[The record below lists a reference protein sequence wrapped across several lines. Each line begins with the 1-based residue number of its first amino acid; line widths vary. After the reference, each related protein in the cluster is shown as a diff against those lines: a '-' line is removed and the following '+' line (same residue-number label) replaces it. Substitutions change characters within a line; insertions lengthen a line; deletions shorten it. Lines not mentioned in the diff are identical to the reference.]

1 MDWAWPLDIMFLGA
15 GGKEPRFDA
24 LMGSGETR
32 RLLEFP
38 PMHSAYAISI
48 ESEGGSI
55 AVGTKGGLVYILSG
69 YAAQKADAPA
79 RYCQLA
85 QGAPVLSA
93 CWICKS
99 LLAVSDT
106 ARRCLLWDTIQKEF
120 LQSLE
125 TGGETICSLV
135 NLTDGL
141 LAGLSTN
148 GKLLFWQPREG
159 RLVKKTDGP
168 PPPITSALV
177 QMVYWPAQH
186 ALAYPARNGNLT
198 LVSPEKNAHRELTA
212 HRGAFYAISAFGE
225 NLLTVGKGDGR
236 IKVWEA
242 GPDKPRHDF
251 QGVEEVISAAALGNQ
266 PTKLL
271 LVDARGIAN
280 AFTLEDGEFRHLG
293 RVPGEDYRAAV
304 VPSPERIQALYAK
317 RQEEEVRRIV
327 SEIQEGVERVPGED
341 ITRLHSRLTEL
352 GYEHVSLA
360 LRAEQAEKN
369 GKIIEALEFY
379 FGLVRILPQDNPS
392 IFAFM
397 ERYAASLKKAW
408 HLPEADAVR
417 RRILDFDP
425 NYQFNACPNNL
436 GEAADLV
443 RGENWVIE
451 PDIPMEDVIESANV
465 IGKRLIGRYAMRLEA
480 PQSCCRVLLTPEM
493 IAEKYERVR
502 RESGKKRLPGATTER
517 VWWISREEYDEV
529 QLVPFGDGATNTI
542 KGLQFAVQVSCVE
555 LDTVVTPVVLFDWRA
570 VLPGETVEE
579 GNKRASEALKHIKK
593 KSSSN
598 PYLSA
603 VHVALEQALE
613 RLVTQKRS
621 QREIHR

>member
-15 GGKEPRFDA
+15 GGKEPRLDA
-24 LMGSGETR
+24 VMGSGETR

-48 ESEGGSI
+48 ESEDGSI
-55 AVGTKGGLVYILSG
+55 AVGTKGGSVNILAG
-69 YAAQKADAPA
+69 NGVPKTGEPVQYW
-79 RYCQLA
+79 QLA

-99 LLAVSDT
+99 VLAVSDT

-120 LQSLE
+120 LRALE

-135 NLTDGL
+135 NLADGL

-148 GKLLFWQPREG
+148 GKLLFWQPWEG
-159 RLVKKTDGP
+159 RLAKKTDGP

-177 QMVYWPAQH
+177 QMVYWPAER
-186 ALAYPARNGNLT
+186 ALAYPARNGNLM
-198 LVSPEKNAHRELTA
+198 LVGPEKNDRRELAA
-212 HRGAFYAISAFGE
+212 HQGAFYAISAFGG
-225 NLLTVGKGDGR
+225 NLLTAGKEDGR

-242 GPDKPRHDF
+242 GPDKPRHDY
-251 QGVEEVISAAALGNQ
+251 QGVEKMISAAALGNQ

-280 AFTLEDGEFRHLG
+280 AYTLEDGELRHLG
-293 RVPGEDYRAAV
+293 RLPGKDYRAAV
-304 VPSPERIQALYAK
+304 VPSAERIQALYAK

-327 SEIQEGVERVPGED
+327 SEIQEGVERVPEED

-360 LRAEQAEKN
+360 LRAEQADKN
-369 GKIIEALEFY
+369 GKIVETLEFY

-392 IFAFM
+392 IFASM
-397 ERYAASLKKAW
+397 ERYAASLEKAW

-451 PDIPMEDVIESANV
+451 PDIPIEHVIESANV

-502 RESGKKRLPGATTER
+502 RESGKKGLPGATTER
-517 VWWISREEYDEV
+517 VWWISREGYDEV

-579 GNKRASEALKHIKK
+579 GNKRACAALRRIGDEAL
-593 KSSSN
+593 SN
-598 PYLSA
+598 SYLGA
-603 VHVALEQALE
+603 VEHSVRLALR
-613 RLVTQKRS
+613 RLVTEKRS
-621 QREIHR
+621 ERGIR

>member
-15 GGKEPRFDA
+15 GGKEPRLDA
-24 LMGSGETR
+24 VMDSGETR
-32 RLLEFP
+32 RLLELP
-38 PMHSAYAISI
+38 PTHSAYAISI
-48 ESEGGSI
+48 ESEDGSI
-55 AVGTKGGLVYILSG
+55 AVGTKGGSVNILAG
-69 YAAQKADAPA
+69 NGVPKTGEPVQYW
-79 RYCQLA
+79 QLA

-99 LLAVSDT
+99 VLAVSDT

-120 LQSLE
+120 LRPLE

-135 NLTDGL
+135 NLADGL

-148 GKLLFWQPREG
+148 GKLLFWHPWEG

-177 QMVYWPAQH
+177 QMVYWPAER

-198 LVSPEKNAHRELTA
+198 LVGPEKDDRRELAA
-212 HRGAFYAISAFGE
+212 HQGAFYAISAFGG
-225 NLLTVGKGDGR
+225 NLLTVGKEDGR

-242 GPDKPRHDF
+242 GPDKPRHDY
-251 QGVEEVISAAALGNQ
+251 QGVEEVISAVALGNQ

-271 LVDARGIAN
+271 LVDARGIAS
-280 AFTLEDGEFRHLG
+280 AYTLEDGELRHLG
-293 RVPGEDYRAAV
+293 RMPGKDYRVAV
-304 VPSPERIQALYAK
+304 VPSAERIQALYAK

-327 SEIQEGVERVPGED
+327 TEIQEGVERVPEED

-360 LRAEQAEKN
+360 LRAEQADKN
-369 GKIIEALEFY
+369 GKIVETLEFY

-392 IFAFM
+392 IFASM
-397 ERYAASLKKAW
+397 ERYAASLEKAW

-451 PDIPMEDVIESANV
+451 PDIPIEHVIESANV

-502 RESGKKRLPGATTER
+502 RESGKKGLPGATTER
-517 VWWISREEYDEV
+517 VWWISREGYDEV

-579 GNKRASEALKHIKK
+579 GNKRACAALRRIGDEAL
-593 KSSSN
+593 SN
-598 PYLSA
+598 SYLGA
-603 VHVALEQALE
+603 VDHSVRLALR
-613 RLVTQKRS
+613 RLVTEKRS
-621 QREIHR
+621 ERGIR